1 VKKEIIIGAGAAL
14 FLFLVKQ
21 GLDPVPFFLLAGA
34 MGALHYYLRNRGL
47 EKNFETLEYKGEK
60 EFISHVSFADIG
72 GQETAKRELVEAL
85 DFLREEERTK
95 ALGIRPLKGI
105 LLTGPPGTGKTL
117 MAKAAAHYMDS
128 VFMAASGSEFIEM
141 YAGVGAQRVRQ
152 LFSRARR
159 LAQKMGK
166 NRAVIFLDELEVLGG
181 KRGKHTSHLE
191 YDQTLNQLLV
201 EMDGLR
207 AEDGVR
213 VLVIGATNRADLL
226 DEALLRPG
234 RFDRRVQVDLP
245 AKEGRR
251 KILEIHTKNKPLAHG
266 VDLERVARD
275 TFGFSGAHLESLV
288 NEAAILSFR
297 KGKQEISLEE
307 MEEALDKVL
316 LGERTDKQLRLE
328 ELERVAIHETGHA
341 LVSET
346 LRPKSVRTLT
356 IIPRGRAL
364 GFMRPAGEEE
374 RSLYT
379 KKYMEEQIAICLGGA
394 VAEEVIY
401 GERSTGAA
409 NDLEQAARLAR
420 DMITTG
426 LSSLGV
432 VDEDCTPQKKIYR
445 EFQKIMT
452 SQVERATTI
461 IEAKKDHLQQAA
473 VVLLAEEKISG
484 AKLRQLL
491 KMDPEPAATRTS
503 A

>member
-1 VKKEIIIGAGAAL
+1 
-14 FLFLVKQ
+14 
-21 GLDPVPFFLLAGA
+21 
-34 MGALHYYLRNRGL
+34 
-47 EKNFETLEYKGEK
+47 
-60 EFISHVSFADIG
+60 
-72 GQETAKRELVEAL
+72 
-85 DFLREEERTK
+85 
-95 ALGIRPLKGI
+95 
-105 LLTGPPGTGKTL
+105 
-117 MAKAAAHYMDS
+117 
-128 VFMAASGSEFIEM
+128 
-141 YAGVGAQRVRQ
+141 
-152 LFSRARR
+152 
-159 LAQKMGK
+159 
-166 NRAVIFLDELEVLGG
+166 
-181 KRGKHTSHLE
+181 
-191 YDQTLNQLLV
+191 
-201 EMDGLR
+201 
-207 AEDGVR
+207 
-213 VLVIGATNRADLL
+213 
-226 DEALLRPG
+226 
-234 RFDRRVQVDLP
+234 VDLP